1 MDSIGCIINGDV
13 VKIPKTVVD
22 YRIERNSNKKV
33 SGIKIHPLFF
43 FFVKD
48 ILFEDDEYYYA
59 NISKARQVN
68 QGLGVHFNLF

>member
-1 MDSIGCIINGDV
+1 MDSIGCIINGDI

-22 YRIERNSNKKV
+22 YRVERNSNKKI

-59 NISKARQVN
+59 NINKARQVS
-68 QGLGVHFNLF
+68 QAIGVHFNLF